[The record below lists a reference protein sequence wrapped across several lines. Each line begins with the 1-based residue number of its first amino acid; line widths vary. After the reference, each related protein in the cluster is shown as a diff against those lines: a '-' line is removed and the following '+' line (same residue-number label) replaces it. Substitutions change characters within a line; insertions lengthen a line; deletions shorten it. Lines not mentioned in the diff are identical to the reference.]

1 MAFCRNCGQEIP
13 NEATVCVHCGVA
25 QNPQPQ
31 TVDNGGFLWGLLGW
45 FVPIVGLILYLVWMD
60 TKPKTA
66 KAVGI
71 GALASVIVGIILC
84 VIIFIFGF
92 WLLGMTGIGLINYAL
107 Y

>member
-1 MAFCRNCGQEIP
+1 MAFCKYCGQEIP
-13 NEATVCVHCGVA
+13 DNAPFCAHCGVA
-25 QNPQPQ
+25 QNQQTQ
-31 TVDNGGFLWGLLGW
+31 TVDNGGLGWGLLG
-45 FVPIVGLILYLVWMD
+45 FFIPIAGLILYLIWMD

-71 GALASVIVGIILC
+71 GALASVIVGIILY